1 MPDGPAEV
9 PAVEDAPFSAVREQA
24 EAMIAWARSAEALGM
39 GHGQVEEHV
48 GSDGMEL
55 ARLLAQGHMDL
66 RAAR

>member
-24 EAMIAWARSAEALGM
+24 EAM
-39 GHGQVEEHV
+39 
-48 GSDGMEL
+48 
-55 ARLLAQGHMDL
+55 RLLAQGHMNL